1 MVSFGCNPAVVG
13 PQSQCGGDEPATQMK
28 LKLKAR
34 VNRSD
39 APTIRHALEQ
49 LSAQGSVRKEGDEF
63 VVEAE
68 AEGVSAKELNR
79 TFLSAL
85 RKVEKR
91 TTLRAEWTSG
101 DTTERFFDYVLKK
114 TVARMSNCW
123 ATNRERVADYWRDVV
138 AAVPQFHAATALDRI
153 SGTKAGNRSV
163 VIKVIWSSRCYAQC
177 MGSSLTFP

>member
-1 MVSFGCNPAVVG
+1 
-13 PQSQCGGDEPATQMK
+13 MK

-39 APTIRHALEQ
+39 ARTIRHALEK
-49 LSAQGSVRKEGDEF
+49 LSAQGSIKKEGDEF

-68 AEGVSAKELNR
+68 MEGTSAKELNR
-79 TFLSAL
+79 TLLSAL

-114 TVARMSNCW
+114 T
-123 ATNRERVADYWRDVV
+123 
-138 AAVPQFHAATALDRI
+138 I
-153 SGTKAGNRSV
+153 KGSG
-163 VIKVIWSSRCYAQC
+163 
-177 MGSSLTFP
+177 

>member
-1 MVSFGCNPAVVG
+1 
-13 PQSQCGGDEPATQMK
+13 MK

-39 APTIRHALEQ
+39 ARTIRHALEQ
-49 LSAQGSVRKEGDEF
+49 LSAQGSVKKEGDEF

-68 AEGVSAKELNR
+68 MEGTSAKELNR
-79 TFLSAL
+79 TLLSAL

-114 TVARMSNCW
+114 T
-123 ATNRERVADYWRDVV
+123 
-138 AAVPQFHAATALDRI
+138 I
-153 SGTKAGNRSV
+153 KAFG
-163 VIKVIWSSRCYAQC
+163 
-177 MGSSLTFP
+177 